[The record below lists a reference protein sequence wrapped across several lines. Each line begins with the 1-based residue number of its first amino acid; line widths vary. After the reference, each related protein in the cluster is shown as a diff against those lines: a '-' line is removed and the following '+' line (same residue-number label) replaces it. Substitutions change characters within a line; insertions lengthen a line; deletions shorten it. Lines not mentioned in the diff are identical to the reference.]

1 MQGRSS
7 TLAQSISLQ
16 VSRSS
21 QYLGL
26 VPCPQSRNPQ
36 VSPASRGAESRA
48 LMGKGMGGEESPG
61 STLAPGLWVGC
72 TLLENS
78 FWGRGGFCHQAKRKG
93 A

>member
-1 MQGRSS
+1 
-7 TLAQSISLQ
+7 
-16 VSRSS
+16 
-21 QYLGL
+21 
-26 VPCPQSRNPQ
+26 
-36 VSPASRGAESRA
+36 
-48 LMGKGMGGEESPG
+48 MGKGMGGEESPG